1 MAVPYWGGNENKFEL
16 FCANIL
22 ALHFARSFGDYF
34 KEDAIKYAWE
44 LLTEVYGLDPD
55 RIYAT
60 YFQGNDQVE
69 ADLEAKEYWL
79 QYLPSERVIG

>member
-1 MAVPYWGGNENKFEL
+1 MLSQSHAIEFIQTSVCSRL
-16 FCANIL
+16 FSYSC
-22 ALHFARSFGDYF
+22 RSFGDYF

-69 ADLEAKEYWL
+69 ADLEAKELWL
-79 QYLPSERVIG
+79 QYLPPERVIG

>member
-1 MAVPYWGGNENKFEL
+1 MWNLYDHQSDHSL
-16 FCANIL
+16 FSHSC
-22 ALHFARSFGDYF
+22 RSFGDYF

-60 YFQGNDQVE
+60 YFEGNDQVE
-69 ADLEAKEYWL
+69 ADLEAKEFWL
-79 QYLPSERVIG
+79 QYLPPERVIG